1 MNGFPWREMEDDRF
15 LVFFSSCVC
24 VCMRVCVCVCV
35 LSSESG
41 GFKGVYKRN
50 KDDESMCASVYIY
63 ICIEIYEERNFV

>member
-63 ICIEIYEERNFV
+63 MY

>member
-1 MNGFPWREMEDDRF
+1 MY
-15 LVFFSSCVC
+15 VYAC
-24 VCMRVCVCVCV
+24 VCMRVCV

>member
-1 MNGFPWREMEDDRF
+1 MID
-15 LVFFSSCVC
+15 SSCFSPPVY
-24 VCMRVCVCVCV
+24 VCVCVCV
-35 LSSESG
+35 FSSESG